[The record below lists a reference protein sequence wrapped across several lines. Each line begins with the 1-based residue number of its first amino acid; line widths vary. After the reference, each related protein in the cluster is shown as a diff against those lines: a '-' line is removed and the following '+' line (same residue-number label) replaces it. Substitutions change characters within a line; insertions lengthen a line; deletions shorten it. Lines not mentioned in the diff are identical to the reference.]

1 MEELQAKSEEIVVG
15 NAKKNNPEK
24 MGTTMWI
31 NRSVPMS
38 GQDGDCVEQFAY
50 LVGIVSK
57 NASPTM
63 GRVKGMRTEKYL

>member
-1 MEELQAKSEEIVVG
+1 
-15 NAKKNNPEK
+15 
-24 MGTTMWI
+24 MGTSMWI

>member
-1 MEELQAKSEEIVVG
+1 MEELQAKSEEIEVR

-24 MGTTMWI
+24 MGTSMWI
-31 NRSVPMS
+31 NPRYRMS
-38 GQDGDCVEQFAY
+38 DQDGDGVEQFAY